1 MMTSEAGTWVGAG
14 EPGSAC
20 AASETIEATAQ
31 QAKIEAIFG
40 I

>member
-1 MMTSEAGTWVGAG
+1 MTSDAGTWAGVG